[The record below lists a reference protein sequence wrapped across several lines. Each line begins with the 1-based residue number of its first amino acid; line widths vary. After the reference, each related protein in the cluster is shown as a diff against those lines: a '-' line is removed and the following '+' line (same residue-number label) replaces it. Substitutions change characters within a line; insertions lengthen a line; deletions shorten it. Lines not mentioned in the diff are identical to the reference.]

1 MMKIMMKAG
10 MTGRI
15 YLTLLFCLI
24 FGNTISAQPNEKQI
38 VQDVYGLDSLFWVAY
53 NNCDIAGIQKMID
66 PGIEFFHDKGGIT
79 KGIDAMVA
87 SIKNNLCSNPDF
99 RVRRE
104 AVPNTVKAYPMSNG
118 KEIYGVLV
126 AGDHYFYNKQKD
138 KNETLEGLAKF
149 SNLWMLIN
157 GEWKMSRV
165 FSYDHGPAPFVNRR
179 KAIVLSAKILDSYS
193 GSYTGTQT
201 GEVRVQRKNDF
212 LVLVIG
218 NSSFEIFP
226 ETESRFFS
234 KERDLVFDFRK
245 DGQGRIKELV
255 VVEKG
260 NEAEHLTRK

>member
-1 MMKIMMKAG
+1 MMK
-10 MTGRI
+10 TGVTARI
-15 YLTLLFCLI
+15 CLTVLLFLI
-24 FGNTISAQPNEKQI
+24 FGNTIYAQPDEKRI
-38 VQDVYGLDSLFWVAY
+38 AQDVYGLDSLFWVAY
-53 NNCDIAGIQKMID
+53 NNCDITGIQKMID

-118 KEIYGVLV
+118 KEIYGVIIS
-126 AGDHYFYNKQKD
+126 GDHYFYNKQKG

-165 FSYDHGPAPFVNRR
+165 FSYDHGPAPFINKR
-179 KAIVLSAKILDSYS
+179 KAISLSSKQLDSYC
-193 GSYTGTQT
+193 GIYTGTQT
-201 GEVRVQRKNDF
+201 GELKVQRKNDF

-218 NSSFEIFP
+218 SSNFEIFP
-226 ETESRFFS
+226 ETDGRFFS

-245 DGQGRIKELV
+245 DEQGKIREMV
-255 VVEKG
+255 VIEKG
-260 NEAEHLTRK
+260 NEAERFSRK